1 MEHDRGSNT
10 FFLYG
15 ETYSLQKGPK
25 WKTDLP
31 YQICKYCILA
41 FPVPF
46 VQLASVDIPVVEVWG
61 KAAIGSYLWQH
72 ILEGEESLDETMPG
86 ATVGELR
93 MPAFVLR
100 YRSGKIIH
108 VKKCTLFP
116 MIYITLVIIL
126 C

>member
-1 MEHDRGSNT
+1 M
-10 FFLYG
+10 YG
-15 ETYSLQKGPK
+15 ETYSLQKRLK
-25 WKTDLP
+25 RKTSFP

-46 VQLASVDIPVVEVWG
+46 AQLASVDIPVVEVWG

-100 YRSGKIIH
+100 YRSGKILH
-108 VKKCTLFP
+108 VKNVPSFL
-116 MIYITLVIIL
+116 
-126 C
+126 